1 MITGEETDPLPPL
14 EWLRVFEA
22 AGRLQNFTAAANELG
37 LTQAAVSQRMKNLE
51 AHLDTHLFLRLA
63 RGVELTADGEA
74 YLPHVKSSFD
84 AIRRGTTDLFAS
96 PRTKITI
103 AAPASIAALWI
114 APRLN
119 KLKSTYPSLQVSLSS
134 VHRPTD
140 FDAVKADLEVRF
152 ETGSLPKHQAVQM
165 YIEEL
170 LPACSP
176 DLLTTK
182 PKGKWQQ
189 LPFIAVSGPRDGWH
203 EWSVANGHAP
213 VAQPSFRFDSMIAA
227 QNAAICATGVFL
239 ASLPLAREAIQSGKL
254 VKLTKQPLVM
264 NGGYWFTWPR
274 LKLLQSVED
283 AVVYALTN

>member
-1 MITGEETDPLPPL
+1 MIKGEETDPLPPL

-152 ETGSLPKHQAVQM
+152 ESKRWQRHKAVQL
-165 YIEEL
+165 YTETL
-170 LPACSP
+170 VPACSP
-176 DLLTTK
+176 DLLATATK
-182 PKGKWQQ
+182 NNWQQ

-227 QNAAICATGVFL
+227 QQAALCGAGVFL
-239 ASLPLAREAIQSGKL
+239 ASLPLARDAIDSGTL
-254 VKLTKQPLVM
+254 VKISEQPLVM
-264 NGGYWFTWPR
+264 NAGYWLTWPR

-283 AVVYALTN
+283 AVVSTLTS

>member
-51 AHLDTHLFLRLA
+51 AHLDTHLFLRKA

-84 AIRRGTTDLFAS
+84 AMRRGTTDLFAS

-114 APRLN
+114 APRLK
-119 KLKSTYPSLQVSLSS
+119 KLKSAYPSLQVSLSS

-140 FDAVKADLEVRF
+140 FEAVKADLEVRF
-152 ETGSLPKHQAVQM
+152 QTGVLPKHQAAQI
-165 YIEEL
+165 YTEEL

-176 DLLTTK
+176 ELLATT
-182 PKGKWQQ
+182 PMNNWQQ
-189 LPFIAVSGPRDGWH
+189 MPFIAVSGPRDGWH
-203 EWSVANGHAP
+203 EWSIANGHAP
-213 VAQPSFRFDSMIAA
+213 VAQPSFRFDSIIAA
-227 QNAAICATGVFL
+227 QNAAISGSGVFL
-239 ASLPLAREAIQSGKL
+239 ASLPLAAEAIQSGRL
-254 VKLTKQPLVM
+254 VKLTTKPLVM
-264 NGGYWFTWPR
+264 NGGYWLTWPGR
-274 LKLLQSVED
+274 KLLQTVED
-283 AVVYALTN
+283 AVVSTLTN